1 MYAIILNHKTLE
13 RSLAFHLCSKI
24 ASTEITSTQYFEIFA
39 QIFEEN
45 EFIQKAIRMDLIAIK
60 ERDPACPGYVHA
72 LLYMK
77 GFHGVTC

>member
-1 MYAIILNHKTLE
+1 L
-13 RSLAFHLCSKI
+13 
-24 ASTEITSTQYFEIFA
+24 
-39 QIFEEN
+39 EEN

-60 ERDPACPGYVHA
+60 ERDPACPGYAHA